1 MNFWRLPEK
10 VFTEPEDFSVDA
22 RRWRKSRRFSIES
35 LFPKCFTENVK
46 FSYGMLAKMFD
57 QNSITFC
64 SRIENVRNIFHTEVI
79 LNHGFLWLS
88 NVHFSKFGRKVFAI
102 EYFPDRQKMKTRVL
116 FKKHCLVSSYGHL
129 ECRIDKISR
138 VFLQKSETFPF
149 SGRKWLK
156 KISFSE
162 KIISSNCPSWLEKSV
177 LKPRQLLFAKC
188 RSISAPCPT
197 FGKKFKFITIRF
209 FQMLHRTYGK
219 FL

>member
-64 SRIENVRNIFHTEVI
+64 SRIENVRNFFHPEFI
-79 LNHGFLWLS
+79 LTHGFLWLS
-88 NVHFSKFGRKVFAI
+88 SVQFSKLGQKVFAI
-102 EYFPDRQKMKTRVL
+102 EVFADCQKRKTRVF
-116 FKKHCLVSSYGHL
+116 FKENCLVSSYGHL
-129 ECRIDKISR
+129 ECRIDKVSR
-138 VFLQKSETFPF
+138 VFLEKSETFPF

-156 KISFSE
+156 KVSFSE

-197 FGKKFKFITIRF
+197 LGKKFNFITIRF